1 LILDSSAILAILL
14 GEPDGDS
21 LLDRLQLGPIEG
33 PIGVGAPTLFETALV
48 LTSRLGWGALNELEE
63 FLQDLSVVVVP
74 FGESHWLEALE
85 AHRRFGK
92 GRHPAALNFGDCLA
106 YAVAKI
112 AREPL
117 LFVGNDFARTDLNIA
132 DIA

>member
-1 LILDSSAILAILL
+1 
-14 GEPDGDS
+14 
-21 LLDRLQLGPIEG
+21 
-33 PIGVGAPTLFETALV
+33 
-48 LTSRLGWGALNELEE
+48 
-63 FLQDLSVVVVP
+63 
-74 FGESHWLEALE
+74 LE

-106 YAVAKI
+106 YAVAKV

-117 LFVGNDFARTDLNIA
+117 LFVGNDFPQTDL

>member
-14 GEPDGDS
+14 GEPDGDM
-21 LLDRLQLGPIEG
+21 LLDRLQSGPS
-33 PIGVGAPTLFETALV
+33 PLGVGAPTLLETATV
-48 LTSRLGWGALNELEE
+48 LTSRRGWGALNELKE

-74 FGESHWLEALE
+74 FAESHWHEALE

-92 GRHPAALNFGDCLA
+92 GRHPAALNFGDCLS
-106 YAVAKI
+106 YAVAKV

-117 LFVGNDFARTDLNIA
+117 LFVGDDFPRTDL

>member
-21 LLDRLQLGPIEG
+21 LLDRLQSGPV
-33 PIGVGAPTLFETALV
+33 GVGAPNLLETATV
-48 LTSRLGWGALNELEE
+48 LTSRRGWGALNELEE
-63 FLQDLSVVVVP
+63 FLQDLSVAVLP
-74 FGESHWLEALE
+74 FGETHWAEAVE

-106 YAVAKI
+106 YAVAKV

-117 LFVGNDFARTDLNIA
+117 LFVGNDFPQTDL

>member
-1 LILDSSAILAILL
+1 VILDSSAILAVLFS
-14 GEPDGDS
+14 EPDLPRLRHKLQAS
-21 LLDRLQLGPIEG
+21 LGTVK
-33 PIGVGAPTLFETALV
+33 VGAPTLLETSIV
-48 LTSRLGWGALNELEE
+48 LANRRGVAFLEE
-63 FLQDLSVVVVP
+63 LDGFLRGLSVTVLP
-74 FGESHWLEALE
+74 FGEAHWAEATT

-106 YAVAKI
+106 YAVAKV

-117 LFVGNDFARTDLNIA
+117 LFVGNDFLQTDL